1 VRGKVVA
8 VGLAIA
14 VVVIVLASV
23 LTPAYPHSRDGSRPV
38 THALLNITASVEV
51 KVLRNGE
58 VIGHYEKVGDPI
70 TKQFYYML
78 VDNLFGW
85 VRTSS
90 PKYWYDT
97 GGNTRTWIDTE
108 EEGQNPIA
116 YIAIGQGSG
125 TPSRN
130 DYALF
135 SEVMKDKAEVTLT
148 DDTANNKYVITYTK
162 TFTSQSSFNLTEVGL
177 MLYVDYSASQCVY
190 KTYVLIA
197 HDVLQSPLN
206 VSVGDSISVTYT
218 IEVPYDTG
226 GPFTK
231 TFYAIFI
238 NYFLGYKGTSGS
250 SLTIVYESGSST
262 IFDGRD
268 NDNPSDAQKV
278 RIEVGSGSSS
288 STPLWTTYA
297 LGSKVADIR
306 QDNAQFLV
314 QYSENSTHITLKYI
328 ASLTF
333 TSDTSVSEVGF
344 SIEDDNRRKFLLL
357 YFPLD
362 SSISVPA
369 NGGLRVEIVVEI
381 PFA

>member
-14 VVVIVLASV
+14 VAVIVLASV
-23 LTPAYPHSRDGSRPV
+23 LTPAYPHFRDGSRPV

-85 VRTSS
+85 CCTSS

-97 GGNTRTWIDTE
+97 GGKTRTTTNVEDV
-108 EEGQNPIA
+108 GVNPIA

-148 DDTANNKYVITYTK
+148 DDTTNNKYVITYTK
-162 TFTSQSSFNLTEVGL
+162 TFTSQTSFNLTEVGL
-177 MLYVDYSASQCVY
+177 MLYVDAGGN
-190 KTYVLIA
+190 TYVLIA

-231 TFYAIFI
+231 TFYAILI

-250 SLTIVYESGSST
+250 SLTLISEGGSST
-262 IFDGRD
+262 KF
-268 NDNPSDAQKV
+268 NDVKNV
-278 RIEVGSGSSS
+278 YIEIGSGSSS
-288 STPLWTTYA
+288 QAPLWSTYA

-306 QDNAQFLV
+306 QDNTQFLT

-328 ASLTF
+328 TSLTL

-344 SIEDDNRRKFLLL
+344 SIGDYNGRNFLLL
-357 YFPLD
+357 YFPLE
-362 SSISVPA
+362 SAVNVPA